1 MPFPQPHPDGLL
13 KKTAPVLCALAVV
26 FLLPHASGAY
36 TDAKSKYKEIKD
48 QIEDKKEKLEE
59 AELMETATLSHIHL
73 ANRKLQKVRR
83 NINRYRSLMEEAL
96 LEIEKAKLEIAD
108 LEDGI
113 RKKRNW
119 LRRKLKAMQRFGR
132 HGDLILAVGAARD
145 VTGAMRRWKYL
156 QALSANEHESLERF
170 KADLAVFQRKKEK
183 LIAMLDKYKKQEKKV
198 QKAELSLEREM
209 KRKELLL
216 ASVRKEKHTYQ
227 RLLRELRKASARM
240 QKIIRQSEQRR
251 ASQYAGSDFRRF
263 KGKLPWPVQGT
274 VAIPYGSHKDPR
286 FNTPVFRNGIYVT
299 TGEEALA
306 TTVHGGKVVFADWFE
321 GYGQLVIVNHGKGYH
336 SLYGNL
342 DEIFL
347 RTGDIISN
355 EEAVGKVG
363 SSGVTEEPSLYF
375 EIRYKG
381 KPLNPSQWLGR
392 Q

>member
-1 MPFPQPHPDGLL
+1 
-13 KKTAPVLCALAVV
+13 
-26 FLLPHASGAY
+26 
-36 TDAKSKYKEIKD
+36 
-48 QIEDKKEKLEE
+48 
-59 AELMETATLSHIHL
+59 METATLSHIHL